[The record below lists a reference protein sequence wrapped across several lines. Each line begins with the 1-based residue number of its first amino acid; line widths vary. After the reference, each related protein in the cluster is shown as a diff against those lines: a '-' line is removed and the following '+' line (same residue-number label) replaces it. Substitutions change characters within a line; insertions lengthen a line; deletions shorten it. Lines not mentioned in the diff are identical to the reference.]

1 MELFITLLMSVLAT
15 AGVGGTLLLYQ
26 NKKNL
31 ENKLKAVKSL
41 DLTEDEAIKRA
52 STKAENIII
61 KAEKEAQEFREKN
74 LEQARKTREELEAE
88 DKRIDEREH
97 KLIDRAKVLDSRFE
111 AIANKEKSLED
122 SRKYIENVRHE
133 LNTRLEKISQMSKEE
148 AKKLLMSQTEE
159 DLKNYVATKIKE
171 SENQIQNTV
180 DDKAKDLLIDS
191 MQNSASDYVAETT
204 TTTIDIE
211 SEELKGKIIGK
222 EGRNIRTFERLTG
235 VDIIVDEAPN
245 QVTLSCFDPIR
256 REVASLALQK
266 LLKDGR
272 VHPGSIEET
281 IREIKNMVAKEIKKT
296 PYLVAQSMAIEPSS
310 YSSSTARK

>member
-74 LEQARKTREELEAE
+74 LEQA
-88 DKRIDEREH
+88 
-97 KLIDRAKVLDSRFE
+97 
-111 AIANKEKSLED
+111 
-122 SRKYIENVRHE
+122 RKYIENVRHE

-235 VDIIVDEAPN
+235 VEI
-245 QVTLSCFDPIR
+245 
-256 REVASLALQK
+256 
-266 LLKDGR
+266 GR
-272 VHPGSIEET
+272 
-281 IREIKNMVAKEIKKT
+281 
-296 PYLVAQSMAIEPSS
+296 
-310 YSSSTARK
+310 